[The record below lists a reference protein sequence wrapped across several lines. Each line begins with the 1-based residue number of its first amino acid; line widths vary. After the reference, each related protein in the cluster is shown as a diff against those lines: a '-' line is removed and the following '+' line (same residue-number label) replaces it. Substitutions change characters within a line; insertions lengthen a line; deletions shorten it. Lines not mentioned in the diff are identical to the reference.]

1 MNPNYYDKED
11 LNDLVLELKEKEIN
25 HLRQKVV
32 TLSREVTRYPQEK
45 KFLIHLNT
53 SLIRLEQL
61 LIA

>member
-25 HLRQKVV
+25 QLRQKVV